1 MCPNRT
7 ATQQTST
14 RWRTAVPLVVAI
26 LASGCSVKTY
36 AINMVGNALASGD
49 SVYETDD
56 DLELVGAALPF
67 GLKLTESLLAQSPN
81 HSGLLLTAC
90 RGFVLY
96 AYAYVDYPA
105 HVAAHEDLDRARA
118 LRARARRLYLRGYR
132 YGIRAIE
139 RLYPGF
145 GEALLANPAAAVRTV
160 RSTRAGRDVP
170 LLYWTAAS
178 LGLAISVSRGDA
190 ALLARLPEV
199 RALLDRAIELDE
211 AWDAGALHEFE
222 VTLAGSVPGELD
234 VESIT
239 RHFDRAV
246 ELSKGRSAGA
256 YLAYAEAVSVP
267 QQNAAEFRALIAR
280 ALAVDVD
287 ADPQNRLVNLLA
299 HRRAL
304 WLASRVDELIL
315 EADGPAAEGK

>member
-1 MCPNRT
+1 MRSNPAKAASAKAWSVI
-7 ATQQTST
+7 AT
-14 RWRTAVPLVVAI
+14 
-26 LASGCSVKTY
+26 LALATLTSGCSVKTY
-36 AINMVGNALASGD
+36 AINMVGNALASGN

-81 HSGLLLTAC
+81 HPGLLLTAC

-105 HVAAHEDLDRARA
+105 KLTAEDDLERARA
-118 LRARARRLYLRGYR
+118 LRARARKLYLRGFQ

-139 RLYPGF
+139 RSHPGF
-145 GEALLANPAAAVRTV
+145 GEALLTQPDRAVRAIGAAQA
-160 RSTRAGRDVP
+160 RRDVP

-178 LGLAISVSRGDA
+178 LGLAISVSPNDA

-199 RALLDRAIELDE
+199 RALLGRALELDE
-211 AWDAGALHEFE
+211 SWGAGALHEFE
-222 VTLAGSVPGELD
+222 VTLAGSVPGVLD
-234 VESIT
+234 VASIT

-246 ELSKGRSAGA
+246 ELSRGRSAGP
-256 YLAYAEAVSVP
+256 YLAYAEAVSIP
-267 QQNAAEFRALIAR
+267 QQNAAEFRTLIER

-287 ADPQNRLVNLLA
+287 ADPQNKLA
-299 HRRAL
+299 NMLALRRAR
-304 WLASRVDELIL
+304 WLASRADELIL
-315 EADGPAAEGK
+315 EGDSRELEGK